1 MSETTTA
8 YIVDTLLGIFA
19 VTEDRQIV
27 EAVEYPK
34 NAKMIATIQER
45 LREGEVTRELRLL
58 IEGLQKRG
66 FRKIVVTER
75 SLANAVRKEF
85 DLTVEP
91 QLFSPQIVWVRR
103 NFAQIAQD
111 RELISEPITLLK
123 LSHEISMVSA
133 SIEVQ
138 KAQSEQSNTITQMV
152 QLLNELDKTLNV
164 LSSKLR
170 EWYGLHFPEMNRQVD
185 SHETYARIILEGG
198 NRNRISKELLEG
210 LGIKTRQTSIILRR
224 AKNSMGAPID
234 SEDMDVIKGLAENM
248 LSLYAYRQKLEEHIS
263 QTTSEI
269 APNLAQVAGPVL
281 AAKLIEKAG
290 SLKKLAMLTSST
302 VQILGAEKAL
312 YRSKKTRARPPKHG
326 LIFQHPYVHSKNRK
340 DRGKAARTL
349 SAKLSIAARAD
360 VFSGNPIGAELRRQ
374 LDEGDT
380 PPVNQ

>member
-1 MSETTTA
+1 M
-8 YIVDTLLGIFA
+8 
-19 VTEDRQIV
+19 
-27 EAVEYPK
+27 
-34 NAKMIATIQER
+34 
-45 LREGEVTRELRLL
+45 
-58 IEGLQKRG
+58 
-66 FRKIVVTER
+66 
-75 SLANAVRKEF
+75 
-85 DLTVEP
+85 
-91 QLFSPQIVWVRR
+91 
-103 NFAQIAQD
+103 
-111 RELISEPITLLK
+111 
-123 LSHEISMVSA
+123 
-133 SIEVQ
+133 
-138 KAQSEQSNTITQMV
+138 
-152 QLLNELDKTLNV
+152 
-164 LSSKLR
+164 
-170 EWYGLHFPEMNRQVD
+170 
-185 SHETYARIILEGG
+185 
-198 NRNRISKELLEG
+198 ISKELLEG

-312 YRSKKTRARPPKHG
+312 YRSKKTHARPPKHG
-326 LIFQHPYVHSKNRK
+326 LIFQHPYVHSKKRK
-340 DRGKAARTL
+340 ERGKAARTL